1 MKKWLFRLIW
11 VPVLVVAVLFLVANR
26 TPVVISLDPF
36 NPDNPALS
44 TPAVFLWV
52 WLMLML
58 FVGLGIGSLGTWLS
72 GREPRAQARDNRRE
86 IKALK
91 KELAV
96 MTARA
101 EAATA
106 SADAPGDPQ
115 AASPNDPP
123 QLEAKTL

>member
-36 NPDNPALS
+36 NPDNPVLS

-58 FVGLGIGSLGTWLS
+58 FVGLW
-72 GREPRAQARDNRRE
+72 PRLPWDLAFRARDPCSG
-86 IKALK
+86 A
-91 KELAV
+91 
-96 MTARA
+96 
-101 EAATA
+101 
-106 SADAPGDPQ
+106 
-115 AASPNDPP
+115 
-123 QLEAKTL
+123 